1 MLQLGLPE
9 PLPFPP
15 PPPFTPLVLLAAAF
29 VVASLRRALA
39 ATPFKCRRTRLK
51 YAKLLEHLVSKALTP
66 SASRATSYQ
75 LWGLCD
81 SGDSA
86 ATIGHSGLPICGC
99 TCSSCQAKLPVLV
112 AHNVYLSLSL
122 SVSVCV
128 CVLVWGPHKLAQASE
143 ASTMGVAEKTVKIFE
158 QKRQIY
164 GEVWEKWKR
173 RIKPL

>member
-1 MLQLGLPE
+1 MRKGTTAASEDFSERDKIKNRVVRRPPAVAPCSNSDYQSHCH
-9 PLPFPP
+9 FPP
-15 PPPFTPLVLLAAAF
+15 SPSPPFTPLLLLAAAF

-39 ATPFKCRRTRLK
+39 AAPFKCRRTRLK

-128 CVLVWGPHKLAQASE
+128 CAGVGAS
-143 ASTMGVAEKTVKIFE
+143 
-158 QKRQIY
+158 
-164 GEVWEKWKR
+164 
-173 RIKPL
+173 